1 MADFYHDIYNKEIK
15 ERFLD
20 SINLEQYPVR
30 WWERLFEKTYIFE
43 QSKNKDLYSFT
54 TPEILEFYKF
64 LDVGTLSPLIIYNV
78 NLTTYAQWALNEN
91 LILDGQNHFDIL
103 TNDILMTCVNKA
115 KLEQSILSYD
125 YFLDI
130 INDKMVNY
138 QDRFIFFCLW
148 EGIKGKDYEDIVN
161 MKLDDIDEKNRIVAL
176 TSGRETYV
184 SKEFVDIAKA
194 ADKQLE
200 YTGLTDTGHTMLL
213 TPSPTIYKPKSNS
226 RGIDTNRSVYNTI
239 LRNIHSIPELSTVVT
254 AKTIRDSGMIYYLNK
269 RADKLGVS
277 VEELIYNLENCRDII
292 EKYGLNI
299 RTRKRWLLQYSEF
312 IH

>member
-1 MADFYHDIYNKEIK
+1 M
-15 ERFLD
+15 
-20 SINLEQYPVR
+20 
-30 WWERLFEKTYIFE
+30 
-43 QSKNKDLYSFT
+43 
-54 TPEILEFYKF
+54 EFYKF

-161 MKLDDIDEKNRIVAL
+161 MKLDDIDEKNRIVTL